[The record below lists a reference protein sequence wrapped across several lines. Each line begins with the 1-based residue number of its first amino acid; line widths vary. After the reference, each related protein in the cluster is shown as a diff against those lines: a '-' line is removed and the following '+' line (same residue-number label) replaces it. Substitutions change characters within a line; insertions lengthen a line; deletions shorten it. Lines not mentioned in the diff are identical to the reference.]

1 MKQGSI
7 WLNPFVICFISEWTM
22 DQFHGLFTKLD
33 QDKDGFISVA
43 ELHNEMKK
51 HGILS
56 GDGKVQVIFL
66 RFKVLSVFRLRNA
79 PGSNFIHFIS
89 FPEHYWFLWHKQG
102 WPAGL

>member
-1 MKQGSI
+1 
-7 WLNPFVICFISEWTM
+7 M

-66 RFKVLSVFRLRNA
+66 RLK
-79 PGSNFIHFIS
+79 GFIS
-89 FPEHYWFLWHKQG
+89 MPSMKR
-102 WPAGL
+102 AGL